1 MKQKIL
7 SCLLLLTFLAVAFV
21 SPLAEGLELKRG
33 GRYSEALDVLMEKR
47 SDHYSSEWIQ
57 EVAEILERMQN
68 DSMAAFYYQE
78 MLNNFP
84 DSKYAESAKEKL
96 KGLIQNYKDSDLT
109 SLSIDLE
116 GPLSEGQSALKNQD
130 YHAAILHL
138 LRAHSIKPDDHYT
151 LFLLGSSYYG
161 LHLQTGQKLYVN
173 RAIDQYRKASY
184 LYPSAKTFNNLACL
198 LARQKDII
206 MARYYFEKAI
216 KSAEVP
222 GLKRSIEANLK
233 TFEKGQERE
242 LVFLLMEP

>member
-1 MKQKIL
+1 MKYKIL
-7 SCLLLLTFLAVAFV
+7 IFSLALTIYCDLES
-21 SPLAEGLELKRG
+21 SPLAEALELKRG
-33 GRYSEALDVLMEKR
+33 GRYSEALDALMEKR
-47 SDHYSSEWIQ
+47 ADHYASEWIA

-68 DSMAAFYYQE
+68 DPMAAFYYQE

-84 DSKYAESAKEKL
+84 DSKHAEAAKEKL

-116 GPLSEGQSALKNQD
+116 SPLSEGQIALKNQD
-130 YHAAILHL
+130 YHPAILHL

-151 LFLLGSSYYG
+151 LFLLGSAYYG
-161 LHLQTGQKLYVN
+161 LHLQTGQTLYVN
-173 RAIDQYRKASY
+173 RAIDQYRRASY
-184 LYPSAKTFNNLACL
+184 LFPSAKTFNNLACL
-198 LARQKDII
+198 LAKQKDII
-206 MARYYFEKAI
+206 MARYYFEKALRN
-216 KSAEVP
+216 AEVP